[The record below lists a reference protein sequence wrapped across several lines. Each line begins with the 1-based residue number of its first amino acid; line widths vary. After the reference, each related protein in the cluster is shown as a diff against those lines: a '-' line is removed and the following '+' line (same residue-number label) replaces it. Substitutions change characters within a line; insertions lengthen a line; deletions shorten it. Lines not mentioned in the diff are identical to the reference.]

1 MFIRVKK
8 IGQYEYLS
16 LVENV
21 REGGRHVQRVIRALG
36 RRDAVE
42 NSDLLDGLIASAA
55 RHSRRSIVLSRF
67 YRGELAELRRR
78 SIGPDL
84 VFGRLWQETGCAEV
98 LRQHLTDRHFG
109 FDVERAVY
117 LTVLHRLMVSGSD
130 RHAASWRETLEVPG
144 ADGITL
150 DHAYKAMAW
159 LGEPS
164 MPVKPDDAQARYRA
178 EVIEEALYAH
188 RRSLFGEAVVAFFD
202 TTSLY
207 FEGRGGATLGQRGH
221 SKDYRPQLNQVV
233 LGIVL
238 DENDRPIT
246 SFLWPG
252 NTSDVT
258 TLLPV
263 VERLRSRFGISR
275 ACVVADRGMISAATI
290 SHLEARGIDYILGAR
305 GRSSKE
311 IRETVLHD
319 DGVSVPLIIPRQK
332 GKTELAVK
340 EVKIAGRRYIVCRNP
355 EEARKDAETRAKL
368 LSDLTRKLS
377 QGDKALVG
385 NSGYRRFLGTLDG
398 AGFAIDPTKVEAD
411 AAFDGLFVL
420 RTNMKLSPLAMV
432 LRYRQLLSVEQSFL
446 ASKTLMATRPVYHRT
461 DAAIRGHIFCTFL
474 ALILRHELLAR
485 LTKRKDPMPEWQQ
498 IIDDLADLSVVDVEQ
513 DSRRA
518 RLRTAPRASID
529 PVCRAVG
536 LCLPPVFQEMPSS
549 EIADPA
555 NRKLVVPKIGNSI
568 YPIVI
573 TLYFFTHCGSWA
585 REALKT

>member
-8 IGQYEYLS
+8 IGQYEYLY

-36 RRDAVE
+36 RRDEVE

-67 YRGELAELRRR
+67 YRGELAELCRR

-144 ADGITL
+144 ADAITL

-159 LGEPS
+159 LGEPITT
-164 MPVKPDDAQARYRA
+164 DDAQERYQA

-188 RRSLFGEAVVAFFD
+188 RRSLFGEVAVAFFD

-207 FEGRGGATLGQRGH
+207 FEGRGGAILGQRGH
-221 SKDYRPQLNQVV
+221 SKDYRPHLNQVV

-252 NTSDVT
+252 NTTDVT

-263 VERLRSRFGISR
+263 VERLRSRFGIGR

-290 SHLEARGIDYILGAR
+290 TELEAQGIDYILGAR
-305 GRSSKE
+305 ERSSRE
-311 IRETVLHD
+311 IRETVLND

-368 LSDLTRKLS
+368 LNDLARKLS
-377 QGDKALVG
+377 HGDKALVG
-385 NSGYRRFLGTLDG
+385 NSGYRRFLTAPNGV
-398 AGFAIDPTKVEAD
+398 GFAIDPAKVDAD

-420 RTNMKLSPLAMV
+420 RTNMKLSPLAVV

-446 ASKTLMATRPVYHRT
+446 TSKTLMATRPVYHRT

-485 LTKRKDPMPEWQQ
+485 LANRKDPMPEWQQ

-513 DSRRA
+513 DGRRA
-518 RLRTAPRASID
+518 RLRTAPCASID

-536 LCLPPVFQEMPSS
+536 LSLPPVFQEMLSS
-549 EIADPA
+549 KTAEPA
-555 NRKLVVPKIGNSI
+555 N
-568 YPIVI
+568 
-573 TLYFFTHCGSWA
+573 
-585 REALKT
+585 